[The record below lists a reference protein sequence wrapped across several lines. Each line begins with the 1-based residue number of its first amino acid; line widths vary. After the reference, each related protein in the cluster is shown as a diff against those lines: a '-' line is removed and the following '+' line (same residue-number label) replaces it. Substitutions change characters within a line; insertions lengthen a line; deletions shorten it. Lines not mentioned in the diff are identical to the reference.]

1 MSRSKI
7 EAAEKTWLTAF
18 NSGDAAGVANLYS
31 IDARLMPPNADIVE
45 GRDAIEGFVKEFVAT
60 GAQLTFS
67 LLEVHESAD
76 MCAAVGTFEL
86 TIPVPGGEP
95 MKDLGK
101 YIEVWTR
108 EPDGSWVIADD
119 VFNSNLPAPPEQ

>member
-7 EAAEKTWLTAF
+7 EAGEKAWLAAF
-18 NSGDAAGVANLYS
+18 NTGDAAGVANVYAT
-31 IDARLMPPNADIVE
+31 DARLMPPNADIIE
-45 GRDAIEGFVKEFVAT
+45 GRSAIEVFVKEFVAS

-67 LLEVHESAD
+67 LLKVHESAD

-86 TIPVPGGEP
+86 TIPVPDGEP
-95 MKDLGK
+95 QKDLGK

-119 VFNSNLPAPPEQ
+119 VFNSNLPAPA